1 MRWWSLEEGQPE
13 VGEYGGEGVPRR
25 LRALRRRSL
34 RHRPQRSW
42 RETRGRALLAGEL
55 GLWRELRWRL
65 GRGEGQIWDILGH
78 DRSHWLIQLETLS
91 DMKGTGISEIALP
104 QTLIG
109 LLHRVNTAIEITTMI
124 VAIERI
130 VSSAIATTFVIA
142 TVFLSAAL
150 FVGEGAPLRVLRSAG
165 LCKGAPL
172 KVLSLGRAADQDRAP
187 TNDRSISTLHHQ
199 VVPGQ
204 TDQIG
209 GEIRDKCRGL
219 GI

>member
-55 GLWRELRWRL
+55 GLWRKLRWRL

-78 DRSHWLIQLETLS
+78 DRSNGSFNLTLS

-104 QTLIG
+104 QTFSG

-130 VSSAIATTFVIA
+130 VSSAIATTFAIA
-142 TVFLSAAL
+142 TVFLSDAL
-150 FVGEGAPLRVLRSAG
+150 FVEEGAPLRVLRSAG

-172 KVLSLGRAADQDRAP
+172 KVLSLGRAVDRDRAP

-209 GEIRDKCRGL
+209 GEIRDKCGGL

>member
-55 GLWRELRWRL
+55 GLWRKLRWRL
-65 GRGEGQIWDILGH
+65 GRGEGQIWDFLGH
-78 DRSHWLIQLETLS
+78 DRSHWFIQLETLS

-104 QTLIG
+104 QTFSG

-130 VSSAIATTFVIA
+130 VSNAIATTFALA
-142 TVFLSAAL
+142 TVFLSG
-150 FVGEGAPLRVLRSAG
+150 GEGAPLRVLRSAG

-172 KVLSLGRAADQDRAP
+172 KVLSLGRAVDQDRAP

-209 GEIRDKCRGL
+209 GEIRDKCGGL

>member
-1 MRWWSLEEGQPE
+1 
-13 VGEYGGEGVPRR
+13 
-25 LRALRRRSL
+25 
-34 RHRPQRSW
+34 
-42 RETRGRALLAGEL
+42 
-55 GLWRELRWRL
+55 
-65 GRGEGQIWDILGH
+65 
-78 DRSHWLIQLETLS
+78 
-91 DMKGTGISEIALP
+91 MKGTGISDIALP

-150 FVGEGAPLRVLRSAG
+150 FLGEGAPLRVLWSAG

-172 KVLSLGRAADQDRAP
+172 KVLSLGRALDQDRAP

-209 GEIRDKCRGL
+209 GEIRDKCGGL

>member
-1 MRWWSLEEGQPE
+1 M
-13 VGEYGGEGVPRR
+13 
-25 LRALRRRSL
+25 
-34 RHRPQRSW
+34 
-42 RETRGRALLAGEL
+42 AGEL
-55 GLWRELRWRL
+55 GLWRKLRWRL

-78 DRSHWLIQLETLS
+78 DGSHWFIQLETLS

-104 QTLIG
+104 QTFSG
-109 LLHRVNTAIEITTMI
+109 LLHRVNIAIEITTMI

-130 VSSAIATTFVIA
+130 VSSAIATTFAIA
-142 TVFLSAAL
+142 TVFLSG
-150 FVGEGAPLRVLRSAG
+150 GEGAPLRVLRSAG

-172 KVLSLGRAADQDRAP
+172 KVLSLGKAVDWDRDWTP

-209 GEIRDKCRGL
+209 GEIRDKCGGL